1 MRHRLNNRG
10 MTLIEVVITAGVL
23 ALLGT
28 GLLTM
33 LMQSLRSWSSGTSDE
48 AANSAATTAL
58 QRLAYDIR
66 EGRSATSVG
75 SQLTVT
81 FPKTITDPIT
91 GEKAYDPIL
100 NDPVTRSYYVSNG
113 NLVRN
118 TAGSITILGRGI
130 SDATTFSA
138 ASDYV
143 DVTIASDQKFGT
155 TTHTQ
160 KAVGHIA
167 MRNFH

>member
-1 MRHRLNNRG
+1 MGRRLNNRG
-10 MTLIEVVITAGVL
+10 MTLIEVVMTAGIL
-23 ALLGT
+23 ALLGA

-33 LMQSLRSWSSGTSDE
+33 LTQSLRGWSSGTGDE

-66 EGRSATSVG
+66 EGRSATVVS
-75 SQLTVT
+75 SHLIVT
-81 FPKTITDPIT
+81 FPKAITDPTT
-91 GEKAYDPIL
+91 GEQAYDPIL

-113 NLVRN
+113 NLVCYK
-118 TAGSITILGRGI
+118 AGSISILGRGI
-130 SDATTFSA
+130 STATTFSA
-138 ASDYV
+138 ASNYV

-155 TTHTQ
+155 TTRTQ

-167 MRNFH
+167 MRNVH